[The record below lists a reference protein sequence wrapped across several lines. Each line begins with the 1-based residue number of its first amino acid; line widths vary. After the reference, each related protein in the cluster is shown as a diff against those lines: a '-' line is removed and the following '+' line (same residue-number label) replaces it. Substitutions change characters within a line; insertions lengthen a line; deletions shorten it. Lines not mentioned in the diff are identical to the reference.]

1 MTIVCRLGTKSQEM
15 MGSKVER
22 SELEGT
28 PVATGEHGRAL
39 KIVYATGLSP
49 NDTSLYR
56 LWALERLG
64 HTVVPLNAYE
74 YAANNVLLRK
84 IEFRLVMGPSLE
96 RLNRD
101 LLQMVE
107 RERPDVVWTDK
118 LLQMQPKTLVKLR
131 EMGVVTVSYMID
143 NPFGT
148 RRDPGWRLYM
158 KNIPYYDLHVV
169 QRDAN
174 IADYRARGA
183 RDVIKIQT
191 AYEPTLQFPPPAE
204 WSDSNRNRDVSF
216 VGTPYDNRAETLAW
230 LANQGFKVAIS
241 GNDRRWKK
249 ELGAESFSRL
259 YCEGELY
266 RQQYREAIWRSKIN
280 LSFLTWANK
289 DEFVHKS
296 FEIAGCGGF
305 LLAERSDG
313 HRQRFIEDEEAVF
326 FTGREELAAK
336 IARYL
341 PDEAARAR
349 IAAAGHARAERDGYH
364 NDRQVELIV
373 ERVKEIVE
381 DMNTGDA
388 PAKESDAND

>member
-1 MTIVCRLGTKSQEM
+1 MSQEI
-15 MGSKVER
+15 MGSNVER
-22 SELEGT
+22 SEVKT
-28 PVATGEHGRAL
+28 APVVTRAKGRAM

-74 YAANNVLLRK
+74 YATKNALLRK
-84 IEFRLVMGPSLE
+84 IEFRMVMGPSVE

-131 EMGVVTVSYMID
+131 EMGVATVSYMID

-148 RRDPGWRLYM
+148 RQDPGWRLYM
-158 KNIPYYDLHVV
+158 KDIPYYDLHVV

-174 IADYRARGA
+174 IVDYRARGA

-204 WSDSNRNRDVSF
+204 WSDANRNREVSF

-230 LANQGFKVAIS
+230 LADQGFKVAIS
-241 GNDRRWKK
+241 GNDRRWKE
-249 ELGAESFSRL
+249 ELGAEFFLRL

-313 HRQRFIEDEEAVF
+313 HRQRFVEDEEAVF

-341 PDEAARAR
+341 PDEAARTK
-349 IAAAGHARAERDGYH
+349 IAAAGCARAERDGYH

-373 ERVKEIVE
+373 ERARGIIGGRK
-381 DMNTGDA
+381 TGSI
-388 PAKESDAND
+388 PAGESDAKD